1 MLGKRSRAMAS
12 NNQSLKTENGSVKP
26 TSSSSFFGSPRF
38 FAGFSV
44 KGCSEI
50 ESVMS
55 PTSTLDTKSFTPF
68 INPFCSRLSSE
79 PTTTTTTLENKHA
92 HHPFEKKLGL
102 GIVDALSDEETNEK
116 IVKPESRMVLLPP
129 SVISPTSSPKS
140 PADFGIKTRN
150 SQLGSLLF
158 SPKKSPFEVE
168 TPKSPQV
175 IIGCLSA
182 SEMEMSED
190 YTCVISR
197 GPNPKT
203 IHIFGDCIVEN
214 CCMVVNGL
222 SGSNEIGF
230 SPHCSTQLRI
240 SLASVTTARKNLVK
254 GRTFTCTGEKAF
266 CSRECCYEE
275 MLFDEG
281 MEKSNCFRT
290 HS

>member
-1 MLGKRSRAMAS
+1 
-12 NNQSLKTENGSVKP
+12 
-26 TSSSSFFGSPRF
+26 
-38 FAGFSV
+38 
-44 KGCSEI
+44 
-50 ESVMS
+50 MS
-55 PTSTLDTKSFTPF
+55 PTSTLDTKSFTSF

-79 PTTTTTTLENKHA
+79 PTTTTTTTTLENKHA

-116 IVKPESRMVLLPP
+116 IVKPESRMVLFGSPLKIQIPTSLPP

-150 SQLGSLLF
+150 SQLGSLSF

-182 SEMEMSED
+182 SEIEMSED

-214 CCMVVNGL
+214 CYWIFSSLQHSTENFL
-222 SGSNEIGF
+222 SFCYNCKKKLGEGKDIY
-230 SPHCSTQLRI
+230 I
-240 SLASVTTARKNLVK
+240 
-254 GRTFTCTGEKAF
+254 GEKAF
-266 CSRECCYEE
+266 CSRECRYEE

>member
-1 MLGKRSRAMAS
+1 
-12 NNQSLKTENGSVKP
+12 
-26 TSSSSFFGSPRF
+26 
-38 FAGFSV
+38 
-44 KGCSEI
+44 
-50 ESVMS
+50 MS
-55 PTSTLDTKSFTPF
+55 PTSTLDTKSFTSF

-79 PTTTTTTLENKHA
+79 PTTTTTTTTTTLENKHA

-116 IVKPESRMVLLPP
+116 IVKPESRMVLFGSPLKIQIPTSLPP

-150 SQLGSLLF
+150 SQLGSLSF

-254 GRTFTCTGEKAF
+254 GRTFTCTSEKAF
-266 CSRECCYEE
+266 CSRECRYEE

>member
-1 MLGKRSRAMAS
+1 MAS

-55 PTSTLDTKSFTPF
+55 PTSTLDTKSFTSF

-79 PTTTTTTLENKHA
+79 PTTTTTTTLENKYA

-116 IVKPESRMVLLPP
+116 IVKPESRMVLFGSQLKIQIPTSLPP
-129 SVISPTSSPKS
+129 CVISPTSSPKS

-150 SQLGSLLF
+150 SQLGSLSF

-168 TPKSPQV
+168 TPRSPQV

-214 CCMVVNGL
+214 CCVVVNGL
-222 SGSNEIGF
+222 SGANETGF
-230 SPHCSTQLRI
+230 SPHCSQHSTENFLSSCYNCKKKLGEGKDIYMYR
-240 SLASVTTARKNLVK
+240 
-254 GRTFTCTGEKAF
+254 GEKAF
-266 CSRECCYEE
+266 CSRECRYEE

-281 MEKSNCFRT
+281 MEK
-290 HS
+290 